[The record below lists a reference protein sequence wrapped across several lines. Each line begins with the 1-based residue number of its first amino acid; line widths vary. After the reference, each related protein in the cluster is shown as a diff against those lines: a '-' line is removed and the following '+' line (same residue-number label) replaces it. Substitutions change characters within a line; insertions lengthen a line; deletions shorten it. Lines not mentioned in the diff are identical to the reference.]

1 MCNTRNHF
9 YYHIVFAK
17 DLDFKEIKLKCMTTF
32 VCHEYLRRF
41 NFDTKFSVVTG
52 ATDGIG
58 KEYARQLARLGIN
71 IVLISRTES
80 KLQAV
85 AREIGRT
92 LSVYIDN

>member
-1 MCNTRNHF
+1 
-9 YYHIVFAK
+9 
-17 DLDFKEIKLKCMTTF
+17 MTTF

-41 NFDTKFSVVTG
+41 NFGTKFSVVTG

-92 LSVYIDN
+92 LSMYIDN